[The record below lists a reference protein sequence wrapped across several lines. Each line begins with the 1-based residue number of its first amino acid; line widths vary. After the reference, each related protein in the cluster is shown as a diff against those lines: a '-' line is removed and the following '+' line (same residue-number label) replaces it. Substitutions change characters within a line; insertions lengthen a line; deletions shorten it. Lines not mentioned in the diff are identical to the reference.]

1 MIIKINGLD
10 NELVL
15 NDSQIGVIEINDI
28 KLYRHILEIIN
39 NKVEGIYNN
48 ELFILSDKYEEI
60 DFKNNV
66 YLLNDIFNIDINSKK
81 IVNKIYNLINS
92 SYDDEEKLIFS
103 NKIQEVK
110 NNLIYKTNEFPFTFS
125 INNDI
130 SILDMLK
137 LFNFKVDYSTY
148 TTLLEK
154 IELLIDVLV
163 NLNISRI
170 LIIPNLKMYLTNDE
184 LIYLYK
190 YSLYNNITIITIE
203 RYCENSID
211 YEKKLLIEKSY
222 NDYLM

>member
-15 NDSQIGVIEINDI
+15 NDEQIGVVEINDI

-39 NKVEGIYNN
+39 NRVEGISNN
-48 ELFILSDKYEEI
+48 EFFILSDKYEEI
-60 DFKNNV
+60 DFKENV
-66 YLLNDIFNIDINSKK
+66 YLLNDVFNIDINSKK
-81 IVNKIYNLINS
+81 IINKIYNLINS
-92 SYDDEEKLIFS
+92 SYDDEEKIIFS

-110 NNLIYKTNEFPFTFS
+110 NNLIYKTNELPFTFS

-137 LFNFKVDYSTY
+137 LFNFKVDYRTY

-154 IELLIDVLV
+154 IELLIDVLA
-163 NLNISRI
+163 NLDIAKI

-203 RYCENSID
+203 RYCRNSVD
-211 YEKKLLIEKSY
+211 YEKKLLIDKSY

>member
-15 NDSQIGVIEINDI
+15 NDAQIGVIEINDI

-81 IVNKIYNLINS
+81 IINKIYNLINS

-163 NLNISRI
+163 NLNIARI
-170 LIIPNLKMYLTNDE
+170 LIVPNLKMYLTNDE

-211 YEKKLLIEKSY
+211 YEKKLLIDKSY

>member
-28 KLYRHILEIIN
+28 KLHRHILEIIN

-103 NKIQEVK
+103 SKIQEVK

-163 NLNISRI
+163 NLNIAKV
-170 LIIPNLKMYLTNDE
+170 LIIPNLKMYLTNEE
-184 LIYLYK
+184 LVYLYK

-203 RYCENSID
+203 RYCEKSID
-211 YEKKLLIEKSY
+211 YEKKLLIDKSY

>member
-15 NDSQIGVIEINDI
+15 NDAQIGVIEINDI

-81 IVNKIYNLINS
+81 IINKIYNLINS

-163 NLNISRI
+163 NLNIARI
-170 LIIPNLKMYLTNDE
+170 LIVPNLKMYLTNEE
-184 LIYLYK
+184 LVYLYK

-203 RYCENSID
+203 RYCENSIN
-211 YEKKLLIEKSY
+211 YEKKLLIDKSY

>member
-203 RYCENSID
+203 RYCEKSID
-211 YEKKLLIEKSY
+211 YEKKLLIDKSY

>member
-15 NDSQIGVIEINDI
+15 NDAQIGVIEINDI

-66 YLLNDIFNIDINSKK
+66 YLLNYIFNIDINSKK
-81 IVNKIYNLINS
+81 IINKIYNLINS

-163 NLNISRI
+163 NLNIARI
-170 LIIPNLKMYLTNDE
+170 LIVPNLKMYLTNEE
-184 LIYLYK
+184 LVYLYK

-211 YEKKLLIEKSY
+211 YEKKLLIDKSY

>member
-211 YEKKLLIEKSY
+211 YEKKLIIDKSY

>member
-15 NDSQIGVIEINDI
+15 NDAQIGVIEINDI

-81 IVNKIYNLINS
+81 IINKIYNLINS

-211 YEKKLLIEKSY
+211 YEKKLLIDKSY

>member
-15 NDSQIGVIEINDI
+15 NDAQIGVIEINDI

-81 IVNKIYNLINS
+81 IINKIYNLINS

-163 NLNISRI
+163 NLNIARI
-170 LIIPNLKMYLTNDE
+170 LIVPNLKMYLTNDE

-211 YEKKLLIEKSY
+211 YEKKLLIDK
-222 NDYLM
+222 M

>member
-10 NELVL
+10 NELVI
-15 NDSQIGVIEINDI
+15 NDEQIGVVEINDI

-39 NKVEGIYNN
+39 NRVEGISNN
-48 ELFILSDKYEEI
+48 EFLILSDKYEEI
-60 DFKNNV
+60 DFKDNV
-66 YLLNDIFNIDINSKK
+66 YLLNDVFNIDINSKK
-81 IVNKIYNLINS
+81 IINKIYNLINS

-110 NNLIYKTNEFPFTFS
+110 NNLIYKTNELPFTFS

-148 TTLLEK
+148 TTILEK

-163 NLNISRI
+163 NLNIAKI
-170 LIIPNLKMYLTNDE
+170 LIIPNLKMYLTNEE

-203 RYCENSID
+203 KYCENPVD
-211 YEKKLLIEKSY
+211 YEKKLLIDKSY

>member
-48 ELFILSDKYEEI
+48 ELLILSDKYEEI

-163 NLNISRI
+163 NLNIAKV
-170 LIIPNLKMYLTNDE
+170 LIIPNLKMYLTNEE
-184 LIYLYK
+184 LVYLYK

-203 RYCENSID
+203 RYCEKSID
-211 YEKKLLIEKSY
+211 YEKKLLIDKSY

>member
-15 NDSQIGVIEINDI
+15 NDEQIGVVEINDI

-39 NKVEGIYNN
+39 NRVEGISNN
-48 ELFILSDKYEEI
+48 EFFILSDKYEEI
-60 DFKNNV
+60 DFKENV
-66 YLLNDIFNIDINSKK
+66 YLLNDVFNIDINSKK
-81 IVNKIYNLINS
+81 IINKIYNLINS
-92 SYDDEEKLIFS
+92 SYDDEEKIIFS

-110 NNLIYKTNEFPFTFS
+110 NNLIYKTNELPFTFS

-137 LFNFKVDYSTY
+137 LFNFKVDYRTY

-154 IELLIDVLV
+154 IELLIDVLA
-163 NLNISRI
+163 NLDIAKI

-203 RYCENSID
+203 RYCKNSVD
-211 YEKKLLIEKSY
+211 YEKKLLIDKSY

>member
-15 NDSQIGVIEINDI
+15 NDAQIGVIEINDI

-81 IVNKIYNLINS
+81 IINKIYNLINS

-163 NLNISRI
+163 NLNIARI
-170 LIIPNLKMYLTNDE
+170 LIVPNLKMYLTNDE

-190 YSLYNNITIITIE
+190 YSLYNNI
-203 RYCENSID
+203 NL
-211 YEKKLLIEKSY
+211 LLIERHEENKLKY
-222 NDYLM
+222 ENCIIIDENFYDFYK

>member
-15 NDSQIGVIEINDI
+15 NDTQIGVIEINDI

-81 IVNKIYNLINS
+81 IINKIYNLINS

-163 NLNISRI
+163 NLNIARI
-170 LIIPNLKMYLTNDE
+170 LIVPNLKMYLTNEE
-184 LIYLYK
+184 LVYLYK

-203 RYCENSID
+203 RYCENSIN
-211 YEKKLLIEKSY
+211 YEKKLLIDKSY

>member
-15 NDSQIGVIEINDI
+15 NDAQIGVIEINDI

-39 NKVEGIYNN
+39 NKVEGVYNN

-66 YLLNDIFNIDINSKK
+66 YLLNDIFKIDINSKK
-81 IVNKIYNLINS
+81 IINKIYNLINS

-163 NLNISRI
+163 NLNIARI
-170 LIIPNLKMYLTNDE
+170 LIVPNLKMYLTNDE

-211 YEKKLLIEKSY
+211 YEKKLLIDKSY